1 MFARCR
7 SMQDLFGFFSSH
19 REPKDLDDE
28 EGEGSAKGGN
38 QDQILTRHGVITPFA
53 CSTDCSSD

>member
-1 MFARCR
+1 
-7 SMQDLFGFFSSH
+7 MQDLFGFFSSH

-28 EGEGSAKGGN
+28 EGEGSGKGGN